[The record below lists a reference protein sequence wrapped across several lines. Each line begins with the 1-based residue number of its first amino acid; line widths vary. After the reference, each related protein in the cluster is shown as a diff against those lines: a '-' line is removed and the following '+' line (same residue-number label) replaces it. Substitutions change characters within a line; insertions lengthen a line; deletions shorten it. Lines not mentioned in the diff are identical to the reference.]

1 MKIKKTMTAAAT
13 AANRDNS
20 KKSTGPKTERGKS
33 VACRNSVRHGILAK
47 KLGFQNPAK
56 RAEYEEIWQWWTKYF
71 RPRGPLEEYLVQE
84 ITNTVWKLRLT
95 ETLEMKELSQRQR
108 KRLCAQSWRTGPTFR
123 MSRCS
128 NVCATAR
135 SGCVCCASKCFGKTS
150 RAGSKNRSIK
160 RSGS

>member
-1 MKIKKTMTAAAT
+1 VITKEDEMKIKKTMTAAAT

-95 ETLEMKELSQRQR
+95 ETLEMKELSQRQSV
-108 KRLCAQSWRTGPTFR
+108 KDSIGGMFSYGG
-123 MSRCS
+123 SR
-128 NVCATAR
+128 AR
-135 SGCVCCASKCFGKTS
+135 SCDCVGFRRLKCYCVC
-150 RAGSKNRSIK
+150 
-160 RSGS
+160 